1 MKKPYTPP
9 ILLLFAALRTISPA
23 LFDLESADEVEQKT
37 RMLGI

>member
-9 ILLLFAALRTISPA
+9 ILLLFAALRTIFPA